1 MYYLKIISQD
11 YRNIEL
17 QIGRTLSFVKDFLY
31 YLNKGAT
38 PFFEKVELIA
48 EENGKRTK
56 ICEIS
61 KKEKIKNIEEIIKKL
76 NEK

>member
-11 YRNIEL
+11 YGNIEL

-31 YLNKGAT
+31 YLNKRAT
-38 PFFEKVELIA
+38 PFFEKAELIA
-48 EENGKRTK
+48 EENGKRRK

-61 KKEKIKNIEEIIKKL
+61 KKEKIKNIEE
-76 NEK
+76 

>member
-1 MYYLKIISQD
+1 MYYLKIIGQD

-31 YLNKGAT
+31 YLNKGTT
-38 PFFEKVELIA
+38 PFFKKAELIA
-48 EENGKRTK
+48 EKNGKRIK

-61 KKEKIKNIEEIIKKL
+61 KKEKIKNIEEIINKL